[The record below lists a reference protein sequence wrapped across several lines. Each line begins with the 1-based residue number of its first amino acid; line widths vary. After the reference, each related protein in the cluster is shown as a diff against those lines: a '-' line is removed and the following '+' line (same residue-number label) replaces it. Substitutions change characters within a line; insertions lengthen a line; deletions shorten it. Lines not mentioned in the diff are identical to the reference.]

1 MTRSIPTR
9 LIALALAA
17 GLAACADST
26 APRNSVTDAQLTI
39 DAAGDAGDAT
49 VLDLSQMIGS
59 EAQAGVAPASA
70 ATLLGFSSQTAT
82 CTYSPGVGRFLCPT
96 VTTPEGL
103 SLDRSYAV
111 YAGGTAQSSYSASA
125 TDSINFQ
132 TLLTGALVRDVRSA
146 WINHTR
152 TMTVSGLAGTET
164 QRTWNGTGVRSDSA
178 HVTENSVARRSKF
191 HSVDV
196 ISNVVFRLPRSA
208 NPYPQSGSITH
219 DITVS
224 ATIDRAGGQNTRT
237 ATRHVVVTFNGTSTA
252 AMTIGT
258 RSCTI
263 DLVTRSFRCP

>member
-26 APRNSVTDAQLTI
+26 APGNSVTDAQLTI

-59 EAQAGVAPASA
+59 EVQAGVAPASVG
-70 ATLLGFSSQTAT
+70 TLGFSSQTAA
-82 CTYSPGVGRFLCPT
+82 CTYSAGVGRFLCPT
-96 VTTPEGL
+96 VTTTEGL
-103 SLDRSYAV
+103 SLQRSYAV

-132 TLLTGALVRDVRSA
+132 TFLTGSLAGDARSE

-152 TMTVSGLAGTET
+152 TMTVSGLGGTET

-178 HVTENSVARRSKF
+178 HYTTSTGTRRSRF
-191 HSVDV
+191 QSVDA
-196 ISNVVFRLPRSA
+196 IANVVFNLPRSA
-208 NPYPQSGSITH
+208 NPYPQSGTITH

-224 ATIDRAGGQNTRT
+224 ATIDRSGGQTTRT

-252 AMTIGT
+252 AMTVGT
-258 RSCTI
+258 KSCTI
-263 DLVTRSFRCP
+263 DLVTRAVTCP

>member
-9 LIALALAA
+9 LIALGLAA

-26 APRNSVTDAQLTI
+26 APRNSVTDAQLTV
-39 DAAGDAGDAT
+39 DAAADAGDAT
-49 VLDLSQMIGS
+49 VLDLAQMIGS

-70 ATLLGFSSQTAT
+70 APLGFSSQAAD
-82 CTYSPGVGRFLCPT
+82 CVYSAGVTRFLCPT

-103 SLDRSYAV
+103 TLERSYAV
-111 YAGGTAQSSYSASA
+111 YAGGAAQSSYSASA

-132 TLLTGALVRDVRSA
+132 TFLTGSLVRDARSA
-146 WINHTR
+146 WVNHTR

-178 HVTENSVARRSKF
+178 HVTESSVARRSKF
-191 HSVDV
+191 QSVDA
-196 ISNVVFRLPRSA
+196 ISNIVFKLPRSS
-208 NPYPQSGSITH
+208 NPYPQSGSITQ

-252 AMTIGT
+252 TMTIGT
-258 RSCTI
+258 RSCTV
-263 DLVTRSFRCP
+263 DLVTRAVSCP

>member
-9 LIALALAA
+9 MLALALAA

-26 APRNSVTDAQLTI
+26 APRNSVTDAQLTS

-49 VLDLSQMIGS
+49 VLDLELMIGS
-59 EAQAGVAPASA
+59 EAQAGVALASA
-70 ATLLGFSSQTAT
+70 APLGFSSQAGD
-82 CTYSPGVGRFLCPT
+82 CVYSAGVGRFLCPT
-96 VTTPEGL
+96 LTTPEGL
-103 SLDRSYAV
+103 SLERSYAV

-125 TDSINFQ
+125 TDSINFH
-132 TLLTGALVRDVRSA
+132 TFLTGSLARDTRSA

-152 TMTVSGLAGTET
+152 TLTVSGLAGAET

-178 HVTENSVARRSKF
+178 HMTENSVARRTKF
-191 HSVDV
+191 QSVDA
-196 ISNVVFRLPRSA
+196 ISNVVFNLPRSA

-224 ATIDRAGGQNTRT
+224 STVDRAGGQNTRT

-258 RSCTI
+258 RSCTV
-263 DLVTRSFRCP
+263 DLVTRSVTCP

>member
-26 APRNSVTDAQLTI
+26 SPRNSVTDAQLTA

-49 VLDLSQMIGS
+49 VLDLSQMIGD
-59 EAQAGVAPASA
+59 EAQAGVAMASVA
-70 ATLLGFSSQTAT
+70 PLGFSSQAAS
-82 CTYSPGVGRFLCPT
+82 CTYSAGVGRFLCPT

-103 SLDRSYAV
+103 SLERSYAV

-132 TLLTGALVRDVRSA
+132 TFLTGSLVRDTRSA

-152 TMTVSGLAGTET
+152 TMTVSGLAGAET

-178 HVTENSVARRSKF
+178 RVTENSVARRSKF
-191 HSVDV
+191 HSVDA
-196 ISNVVFRLPRSA
+196 ISNIVFKLPRSTY
-208 NPYPQSGSITH
+208 PYPQSGSITH
-219 DITVS
+219 DLTVS
-224 ATIDRAGGQNTRT
+224 STVDRDGGQNTRT
-237 ATRHVVVTFNGTSTA
+237 ATRHIVVTFNGTSTA
-252 AMTIGT
+252 TMTVGT

-263 DLVTRSFRCP
+263 DLVTRSVTCP

>member
-39 DAAGDAGDAT
+39 DAANDAGDAT
-49 VLDLSQMIGS
+49 ALDLSLMIGS
-59 EAQAGVAPASA
+59 EAQAGLGLASA
-70 ATLLGFSSQTAT
+70 APLGFSSQTAS
-82 CTYSPGVGRFLCPT
+82 CTYSAGVGRFLCPT

-103 SLDRSYAV
+103 SLERSYAV
-111 YAGGTAQSSYSASA
+111 YAGGAAQSSYSASA

-132 TLLTGALVRDVRSA
+132 TFLTGSLVRDARSA
-146 WINHTR
+146 WVNHTR
-152 TMTVSGLAGTET
+152 TMTVSGLAGAET

-191 HSVDV
+191 QSIDA
-196 ISNVVFRLPRSA
+196 ISNVVYKLPRSS

-224 ATIDRAGGQNTRT
+224 ATVDRAGGQNTRT

-252 AMTIGT
+252 AMTVGT
-258 RSCTI
+258 RSCTV
-263 DLVTRSFRCP
+263 DLTTRSVTCP

>member
-39 DAAGDAGDAT
+39 DAADDAGDAT
-49 VLDLSQMIGS
+49 VLDLSLMIGS
-59 EAQAGVAPASA
+59 EAQAGLALASA
-70 ATLLGFSSQTAT
+70 APLGFSSQTAS
-82 CTYSPGVGRFLCPT
+82 CTYSAGVGRFLCPT
-96 VTTPEGL
+96 VTTQEGL

-111 YAGGTAQSSYSASA
+111 YAGGAAQSSYSASA

-132 TLLTGALVRDVRSA
+132 TLLMGALARDARSA

-208 NPYPQSGSITH
+208 NPYPQSGAITH

-263 DLVTRSFRCP
+263 DLVTRSVSCP

>member
-26 APRNSVTDAQLTI
+26 APRNSVTDAQLTA
-39 DAAGDAGDAT
+39 DVAGDAGDAT
-49 VLDLSQMIGS
+49 VLDVSQMIGS
-59 EAQAGVAPASA
+59 EAQAGLALASA
-70 ATLLGFSSQTAT
+70 APLGVSSQTAS
-82 CTYSPGVGRFLCPT
+82 CTYSAGVGRFLCPT

-111 YAGGTAQSSYSASA
+111 YAGGAAQSSYSASA

-132 TLLTGALVRDVRSA
+132 TFLTGTLARDARSA

-164 QRTWNGTGVRSDSA
+164 QRTWNGTGVRSDSS
-178 HVTENSVARRSKF
+178 HVTESAIARRSKF
-191 HSVDV
+191 QSVDA
-196 ISNVVFRLPRSA
+196 ISNVVFKLPRSA

-224 ATIDRAGGQNTRT
+224 TTIDRAGGQNTRT

-252 AMTIGT
+252 AMTVGT
-258 RSCTI
+258 RSCTV
-263 DLVTRSFRCP
+263 DLVTRAVSCP